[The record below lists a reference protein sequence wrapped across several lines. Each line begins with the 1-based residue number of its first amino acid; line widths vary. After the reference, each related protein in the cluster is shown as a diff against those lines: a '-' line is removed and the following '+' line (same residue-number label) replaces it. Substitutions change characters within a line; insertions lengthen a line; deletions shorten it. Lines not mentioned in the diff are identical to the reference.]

1 MEASIFV
8 KLQRVDIEAMRT
20 VIEKLLREFLE
31 TKRLPLTRRPSDPK
45 LSAVEFHENLS
56 ELSYSNDSGFYCAT
70 ALPERK
76 TKRPSPKRPLSV
88 HANRVSDRS
97 ESFRIIIQLNKAKF
111 TSRCMSKADAILLE
125 PYAWY
130 YFGQLQH
137 LRRLSLEGVG
147 IERYVLGFAL
157 GLLLDEQLASLKADI
172 EVKLRPFDRDVA
184 MNLQNWYME
193 GRLLSCN
200 TAKYDLFTA
209 HISLG
214 PLVFV
219 ELPQVID

>member
-1 MEASIFV
+1 MQASIFV

-97 ESFRIIIQLNKAKF
+97 ESFRIIIQLNKAYNSPSIINGILIYQLF
-111 TSRCMSKADAILLE
+111 APTSRII
-125 PYAWY
+125 P
-130 YFGQLQH
+130 
-137 LRRLSLEGVG
+137 
-147 IERYVLGFAL
+147 
-157 GLLLDEQLASLKADI
+157 
-172 EVKLRPFDRDVA
+172 
-184 MNLQNWYME
+184 
-193 GRLLSCN
+193 
-200 TAKYDLFTA
+200 
-209 HISLG
+209 IS
-214 PLVFV
+214 FRW
-219 ELPQVID
+219 I